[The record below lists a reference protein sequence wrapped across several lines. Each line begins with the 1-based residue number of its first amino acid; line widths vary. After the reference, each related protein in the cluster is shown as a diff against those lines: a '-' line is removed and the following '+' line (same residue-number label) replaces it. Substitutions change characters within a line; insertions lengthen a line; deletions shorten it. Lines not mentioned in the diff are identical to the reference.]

1 MEHKQLLTVFN
12 SLPVG
17 IGFFTA
23 DGTLVRCNES
33 FCRIFGAD
41 SQTLLGN
48 KLNINENSVVPDVV
62 KEAVR
67 RCVPVQMS
75 FCMILINREPINAF
89 SLRVPG
95 PAI

>member
-48 KLNINENSVVPDVV
+48 KLNINENSVVP
-62 KEAVR
+62 R
-67 RCVPVQMS
+67 RGEGSSSSLCSGTDEFLYDFDKQ
-75 FCMILINREPINAF
+75 RTDKRF

>member
-48 KLNINENSVVPDVV
+48 KLNINENSVVPDV
-62 KEAVR
+62 EG
-67 RCVPVQMS
+67 S
-75 FCMILINREPINAF
+75 SS
-89 SLRVPG
+89 SLCSGTDEFFV
-95 PAI
+95 

>member
-75 FCMILINREPINAF
+75 FLYDF
-89 SLRVPG
+89 DKQ
-95 PAI
+95 

>member
-67 RCVPVQMS
+67 RCVPVQMIS
-75 FCMILINREPINAF
+75 INREPINVF

>member
-67 RCVPVQMS
+67 RCVPV
-75 FCMILINREPINAF
+75 ILINREPINAF

>member
-48 KLNINENSVVPDVV
+48 KLNINENSVVPDV
-62 KEAVR
+62 
-67 RCVPVQMS
+67 
-75 FCMILINREPINAF
+75 FCMISINREPINVF